1 METKGKT
8 MTDSILEQVRFG
20 SSDGLVPAI
29 IQDAATRSVLM
40 LGYMNREA
48 LEKTLAEGRVTFF
61 SRSRQR
67 LWTKGEQSG
76 NFLTLRGVELDCDGD
91 ALLVQA
97 EPAGPVCHTGTV
109 TCWGDGD
116 LPHAQDRDFVPERDV
131 ERTPNSYESV
141 AELFAYLED
150 TIAARKAGAGQREGS
165 YVSSLFEKG
174 INKIAQKVGEEAVEL
189 VIEAKDS
196 NDPLFLNEAADLLFH
211 WLILL
216 QAKGYRLQDV
226 TRVLE
231 ERRP

>member
-1 METKGKT
+1 
-8 MTDSILEQVRFG
+8 MTDSILERVRFG

-29 IQDAATRSVLM
+29 IQDATTRSVLM

-97 EPAGPVCHTGTV
+97 EPAGPVCHTGTA

-116 LPHAQDRDFVPERDV
+116 RDV
-131 ERTPNSYESV
+131 EGTPSSYETV
-141 AELFAYLED
+141 AELFAYLEH